1 MTSINNSSNN
11 SNSYTTPWFTGYISI
26 TIIAQFLLINY
37 KDSFQT
43 INPETF
49 TLFGAPDAVEIYKG
63 QYWGVFTNNFIHIY
77 WTQLLINLAGIW
89 FFGAFIERRIGF
101 LKLITLLVIAS
112 IVPSLWQL
120 TLTTEPGIGLSGV
133 NYTLFGYILTTSRHD
148 ERFKLKGWYFFL
160 IFMIGVLIYCAYVNT
175 FIENKF
181 RTEAMTIGF
190 FLGLLLGKLN
200 SLKNQIKFSTIAT
213 ICILSLGTL
222 IYAPWSAEW
231 QLYKGIHAHEARHF
245 KRADYF
251 YRKTLKLD
259 PDNFQA
265 QKNLNLLTVDNIKAK
280 AYKAHISKKYE
291 LARRYYLQILE
302 LEPDD
307 EWAKENL
314 KELP

>member
-1 MTSINNSSNN
+1 MTLDNNSVKKT
-11 SNSYTTPWFTGYISI
+11 NSYTTPWFTGYISI

-37 KDSFQT
+37 KESFQT

-63 QYWGVFTNNFIHIY
+63 QFWGVFTNNFIHIY

-120 TLTTEPGIGLSGV
+120 SLTTEPGIGLSGV
-133 NYTLFGYILTTSRHD
+133 NYTLFGYILTTSLHD
-148 ERFKLKGWYFFL
+148 DRFKLKGWYYFL
-160 IFMIGVLIYCAYVNT
+160 IFMIGVLLYCWYVNE
-175 FIENKF
+175 FIEDKF

-200 SLKNQIKFSTIAT
+200 TLNQKMKFSVLSIVL
-213 ICILSLGTL
+213 ILSFGTL
-222 IYAPWSAEW
+222 VFAPWSSEW
-231 QLYKGIHAHEARHF
+231 QLYKGIKAHESRNYKQAG
-245 KRADYF
+245 YF
-251 YRKTLKLD
+251 YRKTLKIA

-265 QKNLNLLTVDNIKAK
+265 QKNLNLLIIDKIKAK
-280 AYKAHISKKYE
+280 AYRAHIAKNYE

-302 LEPDD
+302 LEPED